1 MRMHEFCACQ
11 PTKPSV
17 HERVCAQAVSAYVPV
32 RIADFT
38 TQAVS
43 NTIWGCSVLN
53 YYDSDL
59 YATVAEE
66 LSSPPLAALQSP
78 YSCQRSTGIN

>member
-1 MRMHEFCACQ
+1 MRVNPQSLVRM
-11 PTKPSV
+11 TG
-17 HERVCAQAVSAYVPV
+17 RVCAQAVSAYVPL

-59 YATVAEE
+59 YATVAKD
-66 LSSPPLAALQSP
+66 LRSAPLAALQSP
-78 YSCQRSTGIN
+78 CSCQRVRGNS

>member
-1 MRMHEFCACQ
+1 MNLVRVNPQSLVRM
-11 PTKPSV
+11 T
-17 HERVCAQAVSAYVPV
+17 RWLCAQAVSVYVPL

-66 LSSPPLAALQSP
+66 LRSAPLAALQSP
-78 YSCQRSTGIN
+78 WSCQRIRGLI

>member
-1 MRMHEFCACQ
+1 MRVNPQSLVCM
-11 PTKPSV
+11 TG
-17 HERVCAQAVSAYVPV
+17 RVCAQAVSAYVPL

-66 LSSPPLAALQSP
+66 LRSAPLTALQSP
-78 YSCQRSTGIN
+78 CSCQRIRGIS